1 MDHLVITLPSD
12 EILEAYQP
20 VPQVTVHE
28 WDLEGPPPVDHID
41 IVVPPYRGGAKRL
54 GRLAEVSHVGLVQWQ
69 SIGVNGIA
77 RNLPPGIPV
86 ANATT
91 VHETSTAELAVG
103 LAIAA
108 QRELATYVRAADQG
122 AWLAKTSLSL
132 ADRRVLIVGYG
143 GVGKAIE
150 ARLTG
155 FEVQVERIASRARQE
170 LTQGGESVEVHGIE
184 SLRDWLAWA
193 EIVMLAVPLSAST
206 TGLLGVSEL
215 AAMQDDAL
223 LVNVAR
229 GPVVDADALGAELA
243 SGRLRAALDVTDP
256 EPLPEGHPLWSLP
269 NVLITPHVGGDTTA
283 MTPRVVALLERQ
295 IAHALAGEPFENL
308 IDLEA
313 L

>member
-1 MDHLVITLPSD
+1 M
-12 EILEAYQP
+12 
-20 VPQVTVHE
+20 
-28 WDLEGPPPVDHID
+28 
-41 IVVPPYRGGAKRL
+41 
-54 GRLAEVSHVGLVQWQ
+54 
-69 SIGVNGIA
+69 
-77 RNLPPGIPV
+77 
-86 ANATT
+86 
-91 VHETSTAELAVG
+91 
-103 LAIAA
+103 
-108 QRELATYVRAADQG
+108 
-122 AWLAKTSLSL
+122 
-132 ADRRVLIVGYG
+132 
-143 GVGKAIE
+143 
-150 ARLTG
+150 
-155 FEVQVERIASRARQE
+155 
-170 LTQGGESVEVHGIE
+170 HGIE